1 MSISSVNT
9 QSIGYDDSLNGP
21 ELVERIIYIMREYLD
36 SLQTEQDAIETSSS
50 DSHDEMA
57 AEDQHWDELDA
68 QIEEVKDVLYRL
80 GCDIDDRE

>member
-1 MSISSVNT
+1 MSTSSIHTMSIGHN
-9 QSIGYDDSLNGP
+9 DSLINP
-21 ELVERIIYIMREYLD
+21 ELVERIIYILNEYLE
-36 SLQTEQDAIETSSS
+36 SLQAEQDAIETSSS

-80 GCDIDDRE
+80 GCDVDDRQ